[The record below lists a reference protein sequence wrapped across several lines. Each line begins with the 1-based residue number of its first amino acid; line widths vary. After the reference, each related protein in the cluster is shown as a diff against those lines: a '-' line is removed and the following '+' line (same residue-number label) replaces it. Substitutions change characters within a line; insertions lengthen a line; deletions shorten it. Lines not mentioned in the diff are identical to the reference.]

1 LGAAMDSS
9 AFFSSGEKYCHNG
22 GMAFAH
28 HHGVGLPGVHD
39 GDHGPFR
46 RSLENARLQ
55 LRTSTGFSGVWR
67 GLADRCLQGFPG
79 TVWRR
84 DAARTPRYG
93 LEYGP
98 R

>member
-46 RSLENARLQ
+46 RSPENGCFAGETTRRVRGPFRL
-55 LRTSTGFSGVWR
+55 G
-67 GLADRCLQGFPG
+67 
-79 TVWRR
+79 
-84 DAARTPRYG
+84 AAIDSSAFATF
-93 LEYGP
+93 
-98 R
+98 